1 MHIFTFFSMAGIV
14 KKECRERTLFMNSKI
29 ILTYQLSPIQAA
41 ALSSLASSFSGTLKL
56 RPVFPY
62 EYAQSLGTLCGI
74 SGFPKKNRKPSAAC
88 GFDSQELD
96 TFLAELKKG
105 GLFTAALKAIV
116 TPHNIFWDSQ
126 MLYQELASERASLS

>member
-1 MHIFTFFSMAGIV
+1 MQRKDSIYEFKNYSYVSALSHPGSCTFFLGIF
-14 KKECRERTLFMNSKI
+14 LFRHS
-29 ILTYQLSPIQAA
+29 
-41 ALSSLASSFSGTLKL
+41 KL

-74 SGFPKKNRKPSAAC
+74 SGFPKKNRKPSAAPFTESILVFC

>member
-1 MHIFTFFSMAGIV
+1 
-14 KKECRERTLFMNSKI
+14 MNSKI

-41 ALSSLASSFSGTLKL
+41 ALSSLTSSFSGTLKL

-74 SGFPKKNRKPSAAC
+74 SGFPKKNRKPSAAPFTESILVFC